1 MLHLRT
7 IPHYTEVIDMTRNAI
22 RGVRPD
28 VSHLSDNDFLSYLTL
43 KGIVPDEDRRSL
55 YQAFCIF
62 QDRASMDFFIEKY
75 L

>member
-1 MLHLRT
+1 
-7 IPHYTEVIDMTRNAI
+7 
-22 RGVRPD
+22 

-62 QDRASMDFFIEKY
+62 QDRASMDYFTEKY